1 MFVRCSAPQLQLEI
15 TSLSLPFP
23 TPAFTW
29 FYCTNYWFT
38 VVFSAT
44 RWNVSTMDNF
54 SRACYNGILHFCFVL
69 EMVTMVT
76 LIINV
81 MFLKV
86 SEVTVGM

>member
-1 MFVRCSAPQLQLEI
+1 MFIQCSAPLLQLEI

-23 TPAFTW
+23 TPALTW
-29 FYCTNYWFT
+29 FYCPNYWFT

-44 RWNVSTMDNF
+44 RWKASTMDNF

-69 EMVTMVT
+69 EMATMVT